1 MDDGPWN
8 ASQGPIFGQA
18 PSKMLFLLR
27 DKLFP
32 VLVFI
37 QSMLCGCA
45 KDQDRGNFEKVSQAY
60 DVKQVGRMAKNEVAE
75 SSGLEVANSTGDL
88 WTHADG
94 GNTAKLYK
102 ITQQGDLLQTLDLE
116 PLANNDWE
124 DLAQDDAHKYL
135 FIGDFGNNQNKRR
148 NLTIFRL
155 GGPNLQDIDT
165 IRFHYADQRQFPPK
179 KPKRN
184 FDCEAFFYHQDSLY
198 LFTKNRGEG
207 NWVKEYVLPA
217 RPGNH
222 TARLV
227 DSVRINTWITAAD
240 ISPDGRTVALL
251 GYGHVYLIGVEPG
264 RKLFDGTKSCLPV
277 PSSGQAEALVFV
289 NDHDFV
295 FSNEKGKLFR
305 ATYRQ

>member
-1 MDDGPWN
+1 
-8 ASQGPIFGQA
+8 
-18 PSKMLFLLR
+18 MLFLLR

-32 VLVFI
+32 VLVFL
-37 QSMLCGCA
+37 QSVLCGCA
-45 KDQDRGNFEKVSQAY
+45 KDGGRGNFDKVTEAY
-60 DVKQVGRMAKNEVAE
+60 EVKQMGRLQKNEVAE
-75 SSGLEVANSTGDL
+75 SSGLEIANSAGDL

-124 DLAQDDAHKYL
+124 DLARDDDGHL
-135 FIGDFGNNQNKRR
+135 FVGDFGNNQNKRR
-148 NLTIFRL
+148 NLAIYRL
-155 GGPNLQDIDT
+155 GGSNLRDIDT
-165 IRFHYADQRQFPPK
+165 IRFRYPDQRDFPPK
-179 KPKRN
+179 KPFRN
-184 FDCEAFFYHQDSLY
+184 FDCEAFFYRQDSLY

-207 NWVKEYVLPA
+207 KWVKQYVLPA
-217 RPGNH
+217 RPGNY

-227 DSVRINTWITAAD
+227 DSVQINTWITAAD

-251 GYGHVYLIGVEPG
+251 GYGHIYLIDVAPG
-264 RKLFDGTKSCLPV
+264 RKLFDGAKSCLPI
-277 PSSGQAEALVFV
+277 PSSGQAEALVFI